1 MADKKE
7 EFLEIF
13 DSRIRREGAQE
24 LRNYLLRSDFFK
36 APASMRYHCAFEG
49 GLCEHSVNTYKRLL
63 KNVMAEYGEE
73 WEKTV
78 PHESVAVCGLL
89 HDLCKI
95 DFYKEDFRNVK
106 ENGEWVR
113 KPCYARE
120 EVLPYGHGEKS
131 VYIAHSFIKLTR
143 EEAMAINC
151 MWAVSISARK
161 GAIIRSAKPIAN
173 ILWLFFCMCPI
184 SRLLT
189 LTKKGNIKNI
199 IPFCFEKSAFICA
212 LIFLLKEKTLRSLL
226 RTRARCL
233 FSFYEGKILPN
244 RE

>member
-13 DSRIRREGAQE
+13 DSRIRREGAKE

-143 EEAMAINC
+143 EEAMAINWH
-151 MWAVSISARK
+151 MGGFDFRAKGGDYSISEAYCK
-161 GAIIRSAKPIAN
+161 YPLA
-173 ILWLFFCMCPI
+173 
-184 SRLLT
+184 LLLHVSDLEAT
-189 LTKKGNIKNI
+189 YID
-199 IPFCFEKSAFICA
+199 EKRGI
-212 LIFLLKEKTLRSLL
+212 
-226 RTRARCL
+226 
-233 FSFYEGKILPN
+233 
-244 RE
+244 